1 MPRLLTSIWTAAAIA
16 AVVLTGIVPNPTM
29 AGETTSKTHIVQIHG
44 FQFSPSK
51 LVVAPGDTVIW
62 INDDLVPHTVTA
74 DGQSWDSDR
83 LDSGARWEVVVHDGM
98 SEAYFCLYHSS
109 MKARLRITRR

>member
-16 AVVLTGIVPNPTM
+16 AAVLTGIVPNPTK
-29 AGETTSKTHIVQIHG
+29 AGETTSKTHIVQIHR
-44 FQFSPSK
+44 FQFSPSE
-51 LVVAPGDTVIW
+51 LVVATGDTVIW
-62 INDDLVPHTVTA
+62 INNDLVPHTVTA

-83 LDSGARWEVVVHDGM
+83 LDSGVRWEVVVHDGM
-98 SEAYFCLYHSS
+98 SEAYFCLYHPS

>member
-29 AGETTSKTHIVQIHG
+29 AGETTSKTHTVQIHG
-44 FQFSPSK
+44 FQLSPSK

-62 INDDLVPHTVTA
+62 INNDLVPHTVTA

-83 LDSGARWEVVVHDGM
+83 LDPGARWEVVVHDGM
-98 SEAYFCLYHSS
+98 SETYFCLYHPS
-109 MKARLRITRR
+109 MKARLQITRR